1 MNFRS
6 LCKDVFA
13 NTLASIQSN
22 QFRASSNEYYYS
34 VLHYILKLM
43 KRFLFKIK
51 IAFVVAIVVQGHT

>member
-13 NTLASIQSN
+13 NTLASIHSN
-22 QFRASSNEYYYS
+22 QFRASSNEYHYS

-43 KRFLFKIK
+43 KRFLFKIRT
-51 IAFVVAIVVQGHT
+51 AFVVAIVVQGHT